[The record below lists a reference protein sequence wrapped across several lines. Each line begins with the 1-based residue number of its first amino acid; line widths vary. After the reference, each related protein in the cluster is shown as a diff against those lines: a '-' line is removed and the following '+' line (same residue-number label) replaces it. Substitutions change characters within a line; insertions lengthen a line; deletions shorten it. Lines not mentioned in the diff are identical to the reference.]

1 MKIQR
6 LFCTVL
12 LVLTVL
18 TVGAQQRIPCLR
30 GIPVGGAKTRG
41 MLGYPNQDWD
51 PQRIYRQA
59 VVLISFSDCDFIHED
74 AVAYYQRVLNEPGYN
89 EGFGPGCV
97 ADYFRDQSGGQFN
110 LQFDIY
116 GPIKVSVKA
125 KSGDNYGD
133 DAMKEALA
141 ILRTTAEEDFS
152 VYDWDGDGEVDQMV
166 FIAAGFTGNQVS
178 GYIWPN
184 TSYSDM
190 KAPGDFYIGM
200 NSISCELWQDGSSCG
215 IGTICHEFTH
225 CLGLPDIYPTLGG
238 AGFSVVDEWDL
249 MDGGNYTAKGWCP
262 PNYSALERMLMGW
275 SSPTELTEARNVAG
289 MMSVND
295 GGETF
300 IIRNPEHENEFYLL
314 ENRQQNGWDYAAPGK
329 GLLIIHVDYD
339 KEVWSNNTVN
349 TSRNHYR
356 YDLFHADGKNYK
368 DWDPQENGQGL
379 GKYTMEGWLRN
390 RYLSTS
396 PYPYRNDSTGITN
409 DALTNDSDPAATL
422 YYENTDGQ
430 RVMSKPITGIQMD
443 DDGIV
448 SFDFMMDPWGM
459 ETRMVDGGN
468 KTADGWYDLQGRRLQ
483 GRPQRKGL
491 YIHNGQKESIR

>member
-1 MKIQR
+1 M
-6 LFCTVL
+6 T
-12 LVLTVL
+12 
-18 TVGAQQRIPCLR
+18 R
-30 GIPVGGAKTRG
+30 GI
-41 MLGYPNQDWD
+41 LEYPMTTWD
-51 PQRIYRQA
+51 PNRVYHQPVI
-59 VVLISFSDCDFIHED
+59 LISFKDCAFSMPDPVEFYRRI
-74 AVAYYQRVLNEPGYN
+74 LNEPGYN
-89 EGFGPGCV
+89 EGVGPGCL
-97 ADYFRDQSGGQFN
+97 ADYFREQSGGLFN
-110 LQFDIY
+110 IEFDIY
-116 GPIKVSVKA
+116 GPIQVDTLVK
-125 KSGDNYGD
+125 GNGWTNYGD
-133 DAMKEALA
+133 YPVKKATQMLSEQ
-141 ILRTTAEEDFS
+141 EGVDFS
-152 VYDWDGDGEVDQMV
+152 PYDWNGDGYVDQV
-166 FIAAGFTGNQVS
+166 IYIAAGFCGNQVKG

-184 TSYSDM
+184 TSSLYPYVRM
-190 KAPGDFYIGM
+190 PGGVTVDQF
-200 NSISCELWQDGSSCG
+200 SVSCELWKDGTSCG

-225 CLGLPDIYPTLGG
+225 CLGLPDIYPTSGG

-289 MMSVND
+289 MMSLND

-300 IIRNPEHENEFYLL
+300 IIRNPGHENEFYLL
-314 ENRQQNGWDYAAPGK
+314 ENRQQNGWDYATPGK
-329 GLLIIHVDYD
+329 GLLIIYVDYD

-349 TSRNHYR
+349 TSRSHYR

-368 DWDPQENGQGL
+368 DWDPLENGQDF
-379 GKYTMEGWLRN
+379 GKYTMEGWVRN

-409 DALTNDSDPAATL
+409 DALMNESDPAATL
-422 YYENTDGQ
+422 YYENTDGLKY
-430 RVMSKPITGIQMD
+430 MSKPITGIQMD

-483 GRPQRKGL
+483 GSPQRRGL

>member
-1 MKIQR
+1 MPGGV
-6 LFCTVL
+6 TV
-12 LVLTVL
+12 
-18 TVGAQQRIPCLR
+18 
-30 GIPVGGAKTRG
+30 
-41 MLGYPNQDWD
+41 
-51 PQRIYRQA
+51 
-59 VVLISFSDCDFIHED
+59 
-74 AVAYYQRVLNEPGYN
+74 
-89 EGFGPGCV
+89 
-97 ADYFRDQSGGQFN
+97 DQ
-110 LQFDIY
+110 
-116 GPIKVSVKA
+116 
-125 KSGDNYGD
+125 
-133 DAMKEALA
+133 
-141 ILRTTAEEDFS
+141 FS
-152 VYDWDGDGEVDQMV
+152 V
-166 FIAAGFTGNQVS
+166 
-178 GYIWPN
+178 
-184 TSYSDM
+184 
-190 KAPGDFYIGM
+190 
-200 NSISCELWQDGSSCG
+200 SCELWKDGTSCG

-225 CLGLPDIYPTLGG
+225 CLGLPDIYPTSGG

-289 MMSVND
+289 MMSLND

-300 IIRNPEHENEFYLL
+300 IIRNPGHENEFYLL
-314 ENRQQNGWDYAAPGK
+314 ENRQQNGWDYATPGK
-329 GLLIIHVDYD
+329 GLLIIYVDYD

-349 TSRNHYR
+349 TSRSHYR

-368 DWDPQENGQGL
+368 DWDPLENGQDF
-379 GKYTMEGWLRN
+379 GKYTMEGWVRN

-459 ETRMVDGGN
+459 VTRMVDGGN
-468 KTADGWYDLQGRRLQ
+468 ETADGWYDLQGRRLQ
-483 GRPQRKGL
+483 GSPQRRGL